1 MDAGVV
7 YDTDFVTATN
17 ADISMLSDIDG
28 LNWTLLAIT
37 SCPHSVIYNLTK
49 TIWVWCD
56 TLVLSEYINKST
68 KH

>member
-28 LNWTLLAIT
+28 LNSTLLAIT
-37 SCPHSVIYNLTK
+37 SCPHGVIYNLTK
-49 TIWVWCD
+49 TIWV
-56 TLVLSEYINKST
+56 
-68 KH
+68 